1 MRRAIAIAAILLGLG
16 WIMVGAGPALAQ
28 YGAIAWDKETGKY
41 GAGWNQPTSQK
52 AADVALGE
60 CGASG
65 CKVVI
70 RTRQATCA
78 ALATTEDGKYAGGAS
93 RRDRDGARLAA
104 LKNCQK
110 GKAGECTVRVT
121 DCNK

>member
-1 MRRAIAIAAILLGLG
+1 MRRVMMTAAALSALIAFTAA
-16 WIMVGAGPALAQ
+16 PALAE

-41 GAGWNQPTSQK
+41 GSSWNQSTPK
-52 AADVALGE
+52 RAADVALGE

-65 CKVVI
+65 CKVII
-70 RTRQATCA
+70 RSRQATCG

-93 RRDRDGARLAA
+93 RKDREAARLAA
-104 LKNCQK
+104 LANCKK
-110 GKAGECTVRVT
+110 GTAGECIVRVS